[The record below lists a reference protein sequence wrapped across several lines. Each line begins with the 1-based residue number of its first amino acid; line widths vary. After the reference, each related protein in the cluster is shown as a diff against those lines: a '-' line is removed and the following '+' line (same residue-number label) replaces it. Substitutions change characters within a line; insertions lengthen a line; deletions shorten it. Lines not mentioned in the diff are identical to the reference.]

1 MLSRSFGSANL
12 SRRATLWVSDKQRPR
27 LLDAGKEALV
37 TGIAHFYNRLKP
49 PQTGRQFAS
58 IHHQNNV
65 DGKIELR

>member
-1 MLSRSFGSANL
+1 M
-12 SRRATLWVSDKQRPR
+12 SDKQRPR